1 MDLHI
6 TRPGLVSPVRVDPTG
21 ARGPTPGQARGSR
34 WTRVG
39 PSLYRPVLDVV
50 TAEQR
55 IVDAAASMPAGS
67 AVTGWAALAWL
78 HARWFDGTAADG
90 SALPVPIALGDRHA
104 KRRRDGV
111 ILSED
116 WLFPDDVIWIDG
128 LPITIPVRSVTY
140 EARVAD
146 DEVGAARAIEMAT
159 YDDLVSL
166 AELNAYTSTLT
177 SRPGKLQ
184 LEAALRVADENVW
197 SPMEVVMRRFW
208 QRDRDAALVCNRPVF
223 DLAGNH
229 LFTPDVLDVE
239 AGVAGEYD
247 GSVHDTGPR
256 RGKDLDRTELTRRLG
271 IEVATMMSGR
281 GERRRFLHRLDGAY
295 ERAARATEPRL
306 WTIEQPHWWTDTTTV
321 DLRRALSPAERERW
335 LGHRRTGHL
344 GREIA

>member
-6 TRPGLVSPVRVDPTG
+6 TRPGILSPVRVDPTG
-21 ARGPTPGQARGSR
+21 ARGPTPGQARGPR

-39 PSLYRPVLDVV
+39 PSLYRPTLDVV
-50 TAEQR
+50 TTEQR
-55 IVDAAASMPAGS
+55 IVDAAAGTPDGS
-67 AVTGWAALAWL
+67 AVTGWAALRWL
-78 HARWFDGTAADG
+78 RARWFDGVAADG
-90 SALPVPIALGDRHA
+90 SAMPVPVAVGDRHA
-104 KRRRDGV
+104 KRRQDGV
-111 ILSED
+111 VISED
-116 WLFPDDVIWIDG
+116 WLFPGDVTVVDG

-146 DEVGAARAIEMAT
+146 GEIAAVQAVEMAA

-166 AELNAYTSTLT
+166 AELTAYTATLT
-177 SRPGKLQ
+177 SRPGKVR

-208 QRDRDAALVCNRPVF
+208 QRDRDRALVCNQPVF

-229 LFTPDVLDVE
+229 LFTPDLLDVE

-256 RGKDLDRTELTRRLG
+256 RGKDLDRTELARRVG
-271 IEVATMMSGR
+271 IEVATMMAGR
-281 GERRRFLHRLDGAY
+281 GERQRFLRRLDGAY
-295 ERAARATEPRL
+295 ERAARFAGPRL
-306 WTIEQPHWWTDTTTV
+306 WTIEPPGWWTDTTTV

-335 LGHRRTGHL
+335 LGHRRTGHP